1 MRASLGPEHHPVQ
14 PPIRQ
19 YRGQTSDNVS
29 AVRENT
35 GHLIRRLR
43 TADPRAVDV
52 GIALLVQL
60 AVTMPFVIPRAPA
73 LPPVSWAAYG
83 MTTLGVLPLV
93 WRRKAPITVLT
104 AISAAQFLYKALLDG
119 PGQPM
124 PYAGLIAVYTVAVLS
139 PPRPRLAM
147 LVIAMPVI
155 TIGVRLNTGEI
166 RELLFTLFV
175 FFGAY
180 VLGRSRLRA
189 QRVEAEQ
196 AAARERARIAR
207 EMHDILSHSVAL
219 MVVQAEAGPIAV
231 RAAPERAEAAF
242 ETIAETGRE
251 AMTQL
256 RRILGVLREDAP
268 GSAAGPREPQPL
280 LAQLPALVERVSGS
294 GTPVT
299 YATTG
304 EVRALPL
311 DVQATAFR
319 IVQEALTNAVRHAC
333 ASRITVRLGY
343 GTDVLTLT
351 VTDDG
356 RGPAGGTAVPGHGLI
371 GIRERAV
378 AHGGTSRTGPGP
390 GGRGFEVEASIPL
403 VESRQGVGS

>member
-1 MRASLGPEHHPVQ
+1 
-14 PPIRQ
+14 
-19 YRGQTSDNVS
+19 
-29 AVRENT
+29 
-35 GHLIRRLR
+35 
-43 TADPRAVDV
+43 
-52 GIALLVQL
+52 
-60 AVTMPFVIPRAPA
+60 
-73 LPPVSWAAYG
+73 
-83 MTTLGVLPLV
+83 
-93 WRRKAPITVLT
+93 
-104 AISAAQFLYKALLDG
+104 
-119 PGQPM
+119 M

-356 RGPAGGTAVPGHGLI
+356 RGPAGGTTVPGHGLI